1 MWPANTKMWNM
12 LIPDKDPVIVGNN
25 NANIPFIIKIGE
37 NDFATSLSYKI
48 SNINS
53 DYMALRSSGADDTNL
68 LWSLSLTS
76 DKSLYLTYFNLNTT
90 SFTWTKK
97 YNYQVVK
104 PMIQYSVVFDE
115 YILLVRD
122 EVNNR
127 ICFFR
132 LDYSDGS
139 ITFYKCNANGSLVK
153 YNVYTTSLF
162 ADQGSSIYYGGQLNQ
177 ENFFIH
183 RTGVELGDSSCSLQS
198 STIYT
203 ESYYSTTNFEI
214 SFQNQ
219 TLAMTSFLS
228 KIIIS
233 VTAFND

>member
-25 NANIPFIIKIGE
+25 NANVPFLIKIGE

-153 YNVYTTSLF
+153 YNVYTVFGAVESPSL
-162 ADQGSSIYYGGQLNQ
+162 SSPPLCLVLLWIWRN
-177 ENFFIH
+177 
-183 RTGVELGDSSCSLQS
+183 LGLWKKF
-198 STIYT
+198 TKNLYT
-203 ESYYSTTNFEI
+203 K
-214 SFQNQ
+214 
-219 TLAMTSFLS
+219 L
-228 KIIIS
+228 
-233 VTAFND
+233 